1 MGRMSKNKGARFE
14 RIVAHLFKDEGYDAS
29 RTAQYR
35 GNTGDAG
42 DVEGPPG
49 LHIEAKHQEQ
59 FRIYDWMAQSIHD
72 ATEEGKGNLPIVIF
86 KKNHHDV
93 LVTMRFEDW
102 IQLYREWECRNG

>member
-1 MGRMSKNKGARFE
+1 MGRMSRNKGARFE
-14 RIVAHLFKDEGYDAS
+14 RQVAAMFRENGYEAS
-29 RTAQYR
+29 RSAQHC
-35 GNTGDAG
+35 GSTGIAA
-42 DVEGPPG
+42 DVIGAPG
-49 LHIEAKHQEQ
+49 VWVEAKHQEQ

-102 IQLYREWECRNG
+102 IQLYREWEAGC